1 MKEAMINHTEF
12 FLWKDPGAHF
22 ERAAEKQLHEPFE
35 KQTQHAGLSAVKTN
49 SNVWLKKQRKG
60 ETLLVTKERAVIVFV
75 NSDGV
80 AG

>member
-12 FLWKDPGAHF
+12 FLWKDPGVHF

-49 SNVWLKKQRKG
+49 SNVWLKKQREG